1 MNHKEFFKILVGNP
15 PPEIEFEI
23 LIKQRETEQLP
34 DEAVRAYC
42 LDLVKYT
49 KLQDLLLTSAIM
61 RISEIETKLYRYEKG
76 MRLYKKVRKL
86 GFFGKIKYLLS
97 GNTDQKWLYYLKTR
111 GIPEKEAK
119 GLLTYAFANN
129 VLENVKMQ
137 VLKTKI
143 KKIIARKIG
152 VNLGFEL

>member
-15 PPEIEFEI
+15 PPEVEFEI
-23 LIKQRETEQLP
+23 EIKQRETEQMP

-76 MRLYKKVRKL
+76 IELYKKVSKL
-86 GFFGKIKYLLS
+86 GFLGKIKYLLT
-97 GNTDQKWLYYLKTR
+97 GNT
-111 GIPEKEAK
+111 
-119 GLLTYAFANN
+119 N
-129 VLENVKMQ
+129 
-137 VLKTKI
+137 
-143 KKIIARKIG
+143 KK
-152 VNLGFEL
+152 

>member
-23 LIKQRETEQLP
+23 EVKQRETEQLP

-61 RISEIETKLYRYEKG
+61 RISDIETKLMRYEKG
-76 MRLYKKVRKL
+76 MRLYKKVKKL
-86 GFFGKIKYLLS
+86 SFFGKIKSLLT
-97 GNTDQKWLYYLKTR
+97 GNT
-111 GIPEKEAK
+111 G
-119 GLLTYAFANN
+119 
-129 VLENVKMQ
+129 
-137 VLKTKI
+137 
-143 KKIIARKIG
+143 KK
-152 VNLGFEL
+152 